1 MNGAVEARV
10 NSYPKSRAT
19 IANMPWGPLENAIL
33 FLREYDLAQLLQVC
47 KDLSTVD
54 SEAFWRE
61 RCCDAFGRHLSCI
74 QVRYLAPP
82 RRARG
87 RVRPLVGRIPS
98 RAEDVQIDSEA
109 MVLVEPEPDALASS

>member
-1 MNGAVEARV
+1 MSRAVEDRV

-19 IANMPWGPLENAIL
+19 IANLPWGPLENAIL

-74 QVRYLAPP
+74 QVWYPTSP
-82 RRARG
+82 RGASS
-87 RVRPLVGRIPS
+87 RVRPLVGRYPQPS
-98 RAEDVQIDSEA
+98 GRRAD
-109 MVLVEPEPDALASS
+109 